1 MTHLESRKFLLIA
14 CVGFPT
20 ALSLWIGNVLLASL
34 FQIENISIFRWF
46 SSVFIPL
53 LFIYWGL
60 KKNSLSLSGCIAGY
74 FVGFIITLS
83 NFIFLSCLAT
93 FFVTS
98 SKLTKFR
105 SHMKQKLEEH
115 FVEGGKRNWIQ
126 VLSNGIV
133 GSIIA
138 FIYILD
144 CGAQEQ
150 ILDVRNKYRCTLIAY
165 SFLGA
170 FACSNGDTWASEVGP
185 VMMYGANPFLI
196 TTFKRVPKGTNGG
209 VSIAGLLASFMGG
222 ATVGLSYFVTLLLT
236 VSSNEMRNAP
246 PQWPVILF
254 GGLAGFLGSLI
265 DSFMGATI
273 QYSGRNKE
281 GRIVEHPGIGVKHIS
296 GRHIFDNHGVNLL
309 STIFTSF
316 LMPYI
321 VLLFY

>member
-1 MTHLESRKFLLIA
+1 M

-34 FQIENISIFRWF
+34 FRELIVFVCFSIT
-46 SSVFIPL
+46 
-53 LFIYWGL
+53 
-60 KKNSLSLSGCIAGY
+60 GY

-222 ATVGLSYFVTLLLT
+222 ANSGIVVLCH
-236 VSSNEMRNAP
+236 SSSDGVIKRNA
-246 PQWPVILF
+246 
-254 GGLAGFLGSLI
+254 
-265 DSFMGATI
+265 
-273 QYSGRNKE
+273 
-281 GRIVEHPGIGVKHIS
+281 
-296 GRHIFDNHGVNLL
+296 
-309 STIFTSF
+309 
-316 LMPYI
+316 
-321 VLLFY
+321 